1 MCTCIDNNRYKDEQT
16 DKQIC
21 MYLYLSIHLFGEF
34 VVGEK
39 KHSMDFDTTNT
50 QGIRLFKKFSAR
62 LGLRVNWSCKY

>member
-1 MCTCIDNNRYKDEQT
+1 
-16 DKQIC
+16 
-21 MYLYLSIHLFGEF
+21 MYLYVSINLFGEF